1 MAVAQRSTPPMSN
14 VTISPCARVLDVS
27 SVWPFHSQK
36 TCTSSNGISIWTMLS
51 TTLSSLTVH
60 CDDGCVAASLRDANG
75 NSVRLLWRQVSLIT
89 SGRWKN
95 CSCSTVSLFPNKR
108 DTTVFPY
115 PLNRYEFF
123 QRLFLHLSI
132 GLEIYVGR
140 FDICV
145 TEPEGDDGYINPS
158 LEQRHGRRIPPD
170 MGRDV

>member
-36 TCTSSNGISIWTMLS
+36 TFTSSNGISIWTMLS

-108 DTTVFPY
+108 DTTGL
-115 PLNRYEFF
+115 LNV
-123 QRLFLHLSI
+123 
-132 GLEIYVGR
+132 GL
-140 FDICV
+140 DA
-145 TEPEGDDGYINPS
+145 S
-158 LEQRHGRRIPPD
+158 LTSFVASTTHPAQVI
-170 MGRDV
+170 